1 MLRRLE
7 RGLESLLF
15 ASRWLLAPFYFGLAA
30 GLVLLLARFVLS
42 AVDLVLHGLSGGE
55 DHLIVAVLGLV
66 DLSLVA
72 NLVLMVMF
80 SGYEN
85 FVSRMHAGDHPDRPD
100 WIGHTGFGELKLKL
114 MTSIVAISAI
124 HVLEDFHERALPAG
138 PGPRLAGGA
147 APAVHRQR
155 RPAGGDGPYRPGH
168 ARPGTDGQPCR
179 PSPSA
184 AESGMEFRS

>member
-7 RGLESLLF
+7 RGLEGLLF
-15 ASRWLLAPFYFGLAA
+15 ASRWLLAPFYLGLAA

-42 AVDLVLHGLSGGE
+42 AVDLVRHGLSGGE

-85 FVSRMHAGDHPDRPD
+85 FVSRMHTGDHPDRPD

-124 HVLEDFHERALPAG
+124 HVLEDFMNAPSLQDRDLAWRAGLHLLFIVSAVL
-138 PGPRLAGGA
+138 LALMDRIG
-147 APAVHRQR
+147 RD
-155 RPAGGDGPYRPGH
+155 PAGGH
-168 ARPGTDGQPCR
+168 
-179 PSPSA
+179 
-184 AESGMEFRS
+184 

>member
-1 MLRRLE
+1 MLRSWLRLE
-7 RGLESLLF
+7 GGVERVLF
-15 ASRWLLAPFYFGLAA
+15 TSRWLLAPFYLGLVA

-42 AVDLVLHGLSGGE
+42 AVELVMHGLAGGE
-55 DHLIVAVLGLV
+55 DHMIVAVLGLV

-85 FVSRMHAGDHPDRPD
+85 FVSRMHTGDHPDRPD

-124 HVLEDFHERALPAG
+124 HVLEDFMNAPSLLDRDLAWRAGLHLLFVVSGVLLAMMD
-138 PGPRLAGGA
+138 RLARK
-147 APAVHRQR
+147 PSS
-155 RPAGGDGPYRPGH
+155 GH
-168 ARPGTDGQPCR
+168 
-179 PSPSA
+179 
-184 AESGMEFRS
+184 